1 MTDRPASGGIVLR
14 DLVKS
19 YGDHGAGGRPALD
32 LPELTIPPRSFTVVV
47 GPSGCGKSTALRL
60 IAGLETADA
69 GRIVIDGVDVT
80 DLPPG
85 RRDLSMVFQD
95 FALYPHMTVAENV
108 SFGLRMQA
116 RHDRRRG
123 LAARLTPRVGVGAGA
138 SDAATAVSA
147 ARVGS
152 PVSPAAPASRAE
164 IAEKVRQAC
173 ALVRLDGKEQRRPTQ
188 LSGGERQR
196 VALARA
202 LVRGPSVLLLDEP
215 LSALDAQLRQHA
227 RAELVRLHRE
237 FGCTAVLVTHDQLEA
252 LSMATHL
259 VVLDGGRLSQAGS
272 PQEVYSRPANT
283 FVAGFL
289 GSPAMNLQEVKA
301 VEAVAGQPAGVLEAP
316 GLRARLSPGGRE
328 VPAGALLLGWRP
340 ADGVLADGGA
350 GEGLGG
356 DGLVSDGLVSDGLV
370 LDGVVDIVEYTGD
383 GRVLTCRSAVD
394 GGSSWAVTVP
404 AEGVFRAAGDRVR
417 VRVAAERLHLFGPD
431 GLRVPVDTAAADA
444 RLGQTVRA

>member
-1 MTDRPASGGIVLR
+1 MTDRAALGGIVLH

-19 YGDHGAGGRPALD
+19 YADGDRPALD
-32 LPELTIPPRSFTVVV
+32 LPELTIPPGSFTVVV

-60 IAGLETADA
+60 IAGLETPDA
-69 GRIVIDGVDVT
+69 GHIAIDGADVT

-108 SFGLRMQA
+108 GFGLRIQA

-123 LAARLTPRVGVGAGA
+123 LTARITRTGRA
-138 SDAATAVSA
+138 DA
-147 ARVGS
+147 
-152 PVSPAAPASRAE
+152 PAAASRAE
-164 IAEKVRQAC
+164 IAESVRRAC
-173 ALVRLDGKEQRRPTQ
+173 ALVRLDGKEHRRPSQ

-215 LSALDAQLRQHA
+215 LSALDAQLRHHA

-289 GSPAMNLQEVKA
+289 GSPAMNLQP
-301 VEAVAGQPAGVLEAP
+301 VETIAEGSATTAGVGLRAP
-316 GLRARLSPGGRE
+316 GLQARLAGPAE
-328 VPAGALLLGWRP
+328 PLPAGPVSLGWRP
-340 ADGVLADGGA
+340 ADGVPEAAPAGGFGSAA
-350 GEGLGG
+350 GALTGT
-356 DGLVSDGLVSDGLV
+356 GLVVDGI
-370 LDGVVDIVEYTGD
+370 VDIVEYTGD
-383 GRVLTCRSAVD
+383 GRVVTCRSTVE

-404 AEGVFRAAGDRVR
+404 AEGPFRAAGERVR

-431 GLRVPVDTAAADA
+431 GRRVEHPESDGPDLRAQDRADAGAEAERVAGQRLGAAD
-444 RLGQTVRA
+444 QVRA

>member
-1 MTDRPASGGIVLR
+1 MTDRPVAGGIVLR

-19 YGDHGAGGRPALD
+19 YGDSPRPAVN
-32 LPELTIPPRSFTVVV
+32 LPELAIPPGSFTVVV

-60 IAGLETADA
+60 IAGLETPDTGHIA
-69 GRIVIDGVDVT
+69 IDGVDVT

-108 SFGLRMQA
+108 GFGLRMRA

-123 LAARLTPRVGVGAGA
+123 LAARLVPGGRDRAGTP
-138 SDAATAVSA
+138 TA
-147 ARVGS
+147 
-152 PVSPAAPASRAE
+152 ASRAE
-164 IAEKVRQAC
+164 IAESVRRAC
-173 ALVRLDGKEQRRPTQ
+173 ALVRLDGKEHRRPNQ

-215 LSALDAQLRQHA
+215 LSALDAQLRHHA

-259 VVLDGGRLSQAGS
+259 VVLDAGRLSQAGS

-289 GSPAMNLQEVKA
+289 GSPAMNLQP
-301 VEAVAGQPAGVLEAP
+301 VERTGTRPDAATGPGLHAP
-316 GLRARLSPGGRE
+316 GLRARLPCLKG
-328 VPAGALLLGWRP
+328 PLPDGAVLLGWRP
-340 ADGVLADGGA
+340 ADGVLVPTP
-350 GEGLGG
+350 GEGRTGSEPDELEHRA
-356 DGLVSDGLVSDGLV
+356 DGLV

-383 GRVLTCRSAVD
+383 GRVVTCRGAVD

-404 AEGVFRAAGDRVR
+404 AESPFRAAGDRVR

-431 GLRVPVDTAAADA
+431 GRRLDTDPAPPGGGIAARS
-444 RLGQTVRA
+444 RLGRAVRA

>member
-1 MTDRPASGGIVLR
+1 MNSRPAPGGIVLR
-14 DLVKS
+14 DLVKA
-19 YGDHGAGGRPALD
+19 YGDSRRPALD

-60 IAGLETADA
+60 IAGLETPDA
-69 GRIVIDGVDVT
+69 GHIAVDGDDVT

-85 RRDLSMVFQD
+85 ERDLSMVFQD

-108 SFGLRMQA
+108 GFGLRMRA
-116 RHDRRRG
+116 RHDRRR
-123 LAARLTPRVGVGAGA
+123 RL
-138 SDAATAVSA
+138 VS
-147 ARVGS
+147 RL
-152 PVSPAAPASRAE
+152 ASRHAPTAASRTE
-164 IAEKVRQAC
+164 IADKVREVC
-173 ALVRLDGKEQRRPTQ
+173 ALVRLDGKEQRRPAQ

-259 VVLDGGRLSQAGS
+259 VVLNGGRLAQAGT
-272 PQEVYSRPANT
+272 PHEVYSRPANT

-289 GSPAMNLQEVKA
+289 GSPAMNLL
-301 VEAVAGQPAGVLEAP
+301 PADPAP
-316 GLRARLSPGGRE
+316 GPASSPASGPAPGPVRTLTGPGLNARLPYGGEPLPPG
-328 VPAGALLLGWRP
+328 PLLLGWRP
-340 ADGVLADGGA
+340 ADGVLDRTDA
-350 GEGLGG
+350 LGSP
-356 DGLVSDGLVSDGLV
+356 VSPGPVGSLGWPGPPVSPGDGLV

-383 GRVLTCRSAVD
+383 GRILTCRGPQ
-394 GGSSWAVTVP
+394 GGPPWAVTLP
-404 AEGVFRAAGDRVR
+404 ADSPTPTAGDPVR
-417 VRVAAERLHLFGPD
+417 VRVPPRHLHLFDRD
-431 GLRVPVDTAAADA
+431 GLRVDTAPAPAKPTRETHPHAPVPDRPGA
-444 RLGQTVRA
+444 